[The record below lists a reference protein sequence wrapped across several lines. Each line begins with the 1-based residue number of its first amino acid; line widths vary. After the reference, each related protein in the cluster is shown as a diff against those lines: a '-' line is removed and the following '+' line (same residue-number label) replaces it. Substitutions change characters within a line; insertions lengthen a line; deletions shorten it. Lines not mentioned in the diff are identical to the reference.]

1 MHYEITDWLDYVHGL
16 AGDEIRG
23 RMEAH
28 AAECQGCAETIRWL
42 QRLVEAAV
50 AEAEYYVPEHAV
62 QLARAMYALQ
72 RPETVKVLPRAS
84 ASSLEEQA
92 TGTATSTASR
102 EEGSLWRRG
111 MAPRPHK
118 ERVPASLGLARL
130 VFDSFR
136 EPVMAGVRSQQ
147 RIARQA
153 LYEAGDYSI
162 DLRMEKDRGT
172 RTVVLVGQIANRV
185 KPEERLAEIPIVLMS
200 GREVVGRAQ
209 SNEFGE
215 FQMEYAPRQPLS
227 LFVPMDGS
235 GQEIEVRLKDLAG
248 DTQARESKPAN
259 K

>member
-1 MHYEITDWLDYVHGL
+1 VHYEITDWLDYVHGL
-16 AGDEIRG
+16 IGDEIRG

-28 AAECQGCAETIRWL
+28 AGECGRCAETVGWL
-42 QRLVEAAV
+42 RRLVEAAV

-62 QLARAMYALQ
+62 QLARAVYALQ
-72 RPETVKVLPRAS
+72 RPETVEVLPR
-84 ASSLEEQA
+84 
-92 TGTATSTASR
+92 T
-102 EEGSLWRRG
+102 
-111 MAPRPHK
+111 
-118 ERVPASLGLARL
+118 LARL

-136 EPVMAGVRSQQ
+136 EPLVAGVRSQH

-153 LYEAGDYSI
+153 MYEAGDYSV
-162 DLRMEKDRGT
+162 DLRMEQERGA

-185 KPEERLAEIPIVLMS
+185 KPEERLVETTVLLMS
-200 GREVVGRAQ
+200 GRDVVGQAK

-227 LFVPMDGS
+227 LYVPMDGA